1 MQHNSTHN
9 LSLLLGFFGKPKN
22 QMRVCVFYVFQYT
35 LIEFSPKNMKYL
47 LELREFQ
54 FQMRNSVQLESLHNS
69 VRSRKPHVHVAGRM
83 QHFLGKWKH
92 LIHVPSILNAVIFY
106 SLASQGL
113 FLTQRLQMQSTGF

>member
-1 MQHNSTHN
+1 
-9 LSLLLGFFGKPKN
+9 
-22 QMRVCVFYVFQYT
+22 MRVCVFYVFQYT

-69 VRSRKPHVHVAGRM
+69 VRSRKPHVAGRM